1 MLIDTG
7 TMLRSIGAEKVSD
20 WRWLVGVKRGAK
32 SADGEDLVNIAAVH
46 ELGAIVSGR
55 GGTTFIVPPRP
66 FIQPVFDELSKD
78 VDDRV
83 MKRFAEEIA
92 KSLTKKEIART

>member
-1 MLIDTG
+1 
-7 TMLRSIGAEKVSD
+7 
-20 WRWLVGVKRGAK
+20 
-32 SADGEDLVNIAAVH
+32 
-46 ELGAIVSGR
+46 
-55 GGTTFIVPPRP
+55 
-66 FIQPVFDELSKD
+66 VFDELSKD